1 MAPKIGINWY
11 SKLQQKIAHLEHQ
24 LEDVRAHNKVLIKK
38 LKKYENNNIRTTW
51 NRQDNNPVK
60 PSGSIYSARNKA

>member
-1 MAPKIGINWY
+1 MQTRIGINWY
-11 SKLQQKIAHLEHQ
+11 MRLQEKISHLEHQ
-24 LEDVRAHNKVLIKK
+24 LEDVQAHNKVLIKK

>member
-1 MAPKIGINWY
+1 MAYKIGINWY

-38 LKKYENNNIRTTW
+38 LKKYENNTTKET
-51 NRQDNNPVK
+51 RPTE
-60 PSGSIYSARNKA
+60 

>member
-1 MAPKIGINWY
+1 MKTRIGINWY
-11 SKLQQKIAHLEHQ
+11 MRLQERIAHLEHQ
-24 LEDVRAHNKVLIKK
+24 LEDVQAHNKVLIKK

>member
-1 MAPKIGINWY
+1 MQTRIGINWY
-11 SKLQQKIAHLEHQ
+11 IRLQEKISHLEHQ